1 VPAPTRYMTA
11 AEVADVLRVK
21 PMTVANLCRTGEL
34 NAIRPLKSW
43 LITQDDLDAYLE
55 REAS

>member
-21 PMTVANLCRTGEL
+21 PLVVAKLCRSGEIV
-34 NAIRPLKSW
+34 AIKPLKSW
-43 LITQDDLDAYLE
+43 LITPADLDAYLE